1 MPQCV
6 PHIPPLNAASN
17 PSIPTTDVILSSYF
31 HNCVMHTRLSWG
43 SGVGLRPMEGGGEGW
58 GRLSRKGYMMW
69 GEWTILVFC
78 HNQNK
83 HTVKHTCPIVD
94 FTVKL
99 VLTRTHLS
107 SPLSP
112 QDLGDT
118 RQRGPECFHFPPLC
132 VYCQLL
138 L

>member
-1 MPQCV
+1 
-6 PHIPPLNAASN
+6 
-17 PSIPTTDVILSSYF
+17 
-31 HNCVMHTRLSWG
+31 
-43 SGVGLRPMEGGGEGW
+43 
-58 GRLSRKGYMMW
+58 MML

-83 HTVKHTCPIVD
+83 HTVKNTCPIVD

-112 QDLGDT
+112 QGLEDTPDEEGLNVSISHPCAFVSCCYDSPTLLTPPDLSPLILRTDGLRN
-118 RQRGPECFHFPPLC
+118 RQRGQGSSPLLIAMC
-132 VYCQLL
+132 YTKLS
-138 L
+138 